1 MTMHYVCVEDNRVTA
16 VLDYEPNVPDTIAIA
31 TITQQDRDNIER
43 GTHYFDIESM
53 SVQSQH
59 AEVLE
64 ARAQQELNVEHEKYL
79 RSTDWQV
86 LRHIRQKALGMP
98 TSLSEAEYL
107 ALEAE
112 RQRRADAIIR

>member
-1 MTMHYVCVEDNRVTA
+1 MHYVCVESNRVTG
-16 VLDYEPNVPDTIAIA
+16 VLDYEPNVPDTI
-31 TITQQDRDNIER
+31 TVVQITQQQREDIES
-43 GTHYFDIESM
+43 GTHYFDVDSL
-53 SVQSQH
+53 SVQPHQ

-64 ARAQQELNVEHEKYL
+64 QRAQQDANREHENYL

-107 ALEAE
+107 ELEAE